1 MLPNPERLQTAMT
14 LYSMQLSALI
24 LMVDRRLNSLHG
36 LKEGTVTRVGVVGQS
51 CDIRVGVVGQS
62 CDIRVGMVGQS
73 CDIRVGVLR
82 LSDDIRGVVV
92 RLLCVS

>member
-51 CDIRVGVVGQS
+51 CDIRVGVVRS
-62 CDIRVGMVGQS
+62 
-73 CDIRVGVLR
+73 
-82 LSDDIRGVVV
+82 SDDIRGVVV

>member
-62 CDIRVGMVGQS
+62 CDIRVG
-73 CDIRVGVLR
+73 VLR

>member
-36 LKEGTVTRVGVVGQS
+36 LKEGIVTRVGVVGQS
-51 CDIRVGVVGQS
+51 FDFRVGGVSQS
-62 CDIRVGMVGQS
+62 GDFRVGGASQS
-73 CDIRVGVLR
+73 GDFRVGR
-82 LSDDIRGVVV
+82 QGND
-92 RLLCVS
+92 LL